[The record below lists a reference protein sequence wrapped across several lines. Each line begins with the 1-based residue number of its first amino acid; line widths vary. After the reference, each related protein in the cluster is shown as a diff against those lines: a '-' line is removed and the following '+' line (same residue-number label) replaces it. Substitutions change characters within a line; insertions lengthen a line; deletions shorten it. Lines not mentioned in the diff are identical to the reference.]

1 MRSVSPVLVLLGA
14 SGRLGR
20 AVQPLAVA
28 AGFHVV
34 AVARTPPAAPR
45 SGSTQ
50 WVGADLTVVRDRAR
64 VAAAVTNRT
73 ASSGPIYV
81 VDVVLD
87 RSGVDAMRR
96 SIRGATEGVLQLRTE
111 FRAAGRETTLIAA
124 STTAVLAPGLYQTPY
139 GLAKRRQVVTY
150 ARSGVA
156 GAALLLPQLGPETGT
171 ASKPQ
176 PTWSF
181 EQAAQ
186 ALVSAVSA
194 APHHGFTV
202 RVPALAADVRSSHV
216 AINDS
221 TLLAHLHSLVLDRDS
236 MLAHRAAARGR
247 LGWTPE
253 RLRLRFDHHHAP
265 AELVR
270 RFAKRYH
277 LAVVDERSGC
287 GPIPWGSHD

>member
-1 MRSVSPVLVLLGA
+1 M
-14 SGRLGR
+14 
-20 AVQPLAVA
+20 
-28 AGFHVV
+28 
-34 AVARTPPAAPR
+34 
-45 SGSTQ
+45 
-50 WVGADLTVVRDRAR
+50 TVVRDRTR
-64 VAAAVTNRT
+64 VAAAVTGHIS
-73 ASSGPIYV
+73 SSGLPIYV
-81 VDVVLD
+81 VDIVLD
-87 RSGVDAMRR
+87 RSGVDAMHR

-111 FRAAGRETTLIAA
+111 FRAAGQETTLIAA

-156 GAALLLPQLGPETGT
+156 GAALLLPQLGPGTGT
-171 ASKPQ
+171 VSKPQ

-202 RVPALAADVRSSHV
+202 RVPALDADARSSHV
-216 AINDS
+216 AVNGS

-236 MLAHRAAARGR
+236 MLAHRAAARSR

-265 AELVR
+265 AALVR
-270 RFAKRYH
+270 RFGKRYH
-277 LAVVDERSGC
+277 LVIVDERSGC
-287 GPIPWGSHD
+287 GPIPWGSHE